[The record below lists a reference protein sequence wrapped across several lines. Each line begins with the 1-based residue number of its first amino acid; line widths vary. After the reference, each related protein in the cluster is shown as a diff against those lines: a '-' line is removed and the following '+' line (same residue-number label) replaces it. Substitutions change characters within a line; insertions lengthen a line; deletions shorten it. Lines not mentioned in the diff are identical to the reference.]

1 MKKIITLAFGLFAAV
16 ALFAQE
22 QAIYSQYPVYPVLI
36 NPGYTGFENQHQF
49 LANVR
54 STWAGFPGRPNTY
67 TLMYN
72 GPVGDKLALG
82 GGIFSE
88 KIGALNT
95 LKFQINYAFRFQ
107 IQKAKIGLG
116 LTTEFLNRRLSN
128 DALTDPNVQRGD
140 DIIEANVDGQR
151 IFDASVGTHILYD
164 EKFFVSLAFPNTA
177 RVRLDEIPVAGNPDE
192 ARGSLFQHSI
202 FQLGYIISVPGQNFK
217 VVPSLAV
224 RKVRDTPLQID
235 LNLQGRF
242 LDDKLIAGLTVR
254 PSTGGSMALM
264 LGTKYRNAQLY
275 YSYDVAFGK
284 FQSYSSGSHEFTIS
298 YNIDRK
304 GTAPK
309 VNGDAVE
316 PIY

>member
-1 MKKIITLAFGLFAAV
+1 MKQVLTLALGLFAA
-16 ALFAQE
+16 ATLFAQE
-22 QAIYSQYPVYPVLI
+22 QAVYSQYPVYPVLV
-36 NPGYTGFENQHQF
+36 NPGYTGFEDQHQF

-67 TLMYN
+67 TLMYH

-82 GGIFSE
+82 GAIFSE

-95 LKFQINYAFRFQ
+95 LKLQLNYAFRFQ

-140 DIIEANVDGQR
+140 DVLEANVDGQR

-164 EKFFVSLAFPNTA
+164 EKFFVSLAFTNTA
-177 RVRLDEIPVAGNPDE
+177 RVRLDAIAVASSANEERNAFLG
-192 ARGSLFQHSI
+192 HSI
-202 FQLGYIISVPGQNFK
+202 FQLGYIIALPGQGIK

-224 RKVRDTPLQID
+224 RKVRDTPTQID
-235 LNLQGRF
+235 VNLQGRF
-242 LDDKLIAGLTVR
+242 MDDKLITGITLR

-264 LGTKYRNAQLY
+264 VGTKYRKAQIY
-275 YSYDVAFGK
+275 YSYDIAFGR
-284 FQSYSSGSHEFTIS
+284 FQSYSSGSHEFTVS

-304 GTAPK
+304 KAAPK
-309 VNGDAVE
+309 PGEESLNNN
-316 PIY
+316 